1 MKYNT
6 IDYVAINFRENW
18 FSLSNVFFFLFLRYV
33 MFSHVFSH

>member
-18 FSLSNVFFFLFLRYV
+18 FSLSNIFKRFLLSIFAIR
-33 MFSHVFSH
+33 HV